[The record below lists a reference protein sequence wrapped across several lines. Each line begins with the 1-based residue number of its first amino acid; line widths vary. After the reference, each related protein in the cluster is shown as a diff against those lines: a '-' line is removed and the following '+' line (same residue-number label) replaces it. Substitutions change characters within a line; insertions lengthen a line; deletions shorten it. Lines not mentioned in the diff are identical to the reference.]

1 MPPSYMFLIYLLGML
16 ALGLAVT
23 QAQTTTPVPAC
34 VCNFERLKETD
45 SNMYWTLILVPA
57 ICGPAVVI
65 LACLITYV
73 AVSDSDRA
81 KGWRGMFSRNRVAP
95 VGSGGYMYY
104 PEEAHLIPG
113 VANAYN
119 KPPKMIIASIQ
130 R

>member
-1 MPPSYMFLIYLLGML
+1 MLLISLLGML
-16 ALGLAVT
+16 ALGPAVI

-73 AVSDSDRA
+73 AVSNSDQA
-81 KGWRGMFSRNRVAP
+81 VKFRGMFSRNRVAP
-95 VGSGGYMYY
+95 VGGGYMYY